1 LLVIQGREMETLRI
15 DPKKIEE
22 LKELVDEDEPGF
34 LIELIEDYMDNSEE
48 NLKAIRYAI
57 QAKDTVTVGRTA
69 HTLKGASSNIGAVN
83 MIELSKQLEHLG
95 TEETLEGAVDLIDR
109 LDVEFV
115 EVKSELEKELC
126 GAGKV

>member
-1 LLVIQGREMETLRI
+1 METLRI

-22 LKELVDEDEPGF
+22 LKELVDEDDPGF

-83 MIELSKQLEHLG
+83 MTELSKQLEHLG

-126 GAGKV
+126 GAGKI

>member
-1 LLVIQGREMETLRI
+1 MQTLRI

-22 LKELVDEDEPGF
+22 LKELVDKDDPDF

-57 QAKDTVTVGRTA
+57 QAKDTVTVVRTA

-83 MIELSKQLEHLG
+83 MTELSKQLEHLG
-95 TEETLEGAVDLIDR
+95 SEETLEGAVELIDR

>member
-1 LLVIQGREMETLRI
+1 METLRI
-15 DPKKIEE
+15 DPQKIEE
-22 LKELVDEDEPGF
+22 LKELVDEDDPGF

-83 MIELSKQLEHLG
+83 MTELSKQLEHLG
-95 TEETLEGAVDLIDR
+95 REETLEGAVDLIDR

>member
-1 LLVIQGREMETLRI
+1 METLRI

-34 LIELIEDYMDNSEE
+34 LIELIKDYMDKSEE

-95 TEETLEGAVDLIDR
+95 TEETLEGAIELIDR
-109 LDVEFV
+109 LDVELV
-115 EVKSELEKELC
+115 EVKSELEKETAR
-126 GAGKV
+126 GR

>member
-1 LLVIQGREMETLRI
+1 METLRI
-15 DPKKIEE
+15 DPQKIEE
-22 LKELVDEDEPGF
+22 LKELVDEDDPGF

-57 QAKDTVTVGRTA
+57 QAKDTVTVVRTA

-83 MIELSKQLEHLG
+83 MTELSKQLEHLG
-95 TEETLEGAVDLIDR
+95 REEILEGALELIDR

>member
-1 LLVIQGREMETLRI
+1 METLRI
-15 DPKKIEE
+15 DPQKIEE
-22 LKELVDEDEPGF
+22 LKELVDEDDPGF

-83 MIELSKQLEHLG
+83 MTELSKQLEHLG

>member
-1 LLVIQGREMETLRI
+1 MLVIQGREMETLRI
-15 DPKKIEE
+15 DPQKIEE
-22 LKELVDEDEPGF
+22 LKELVDEDDPGF

-83 MIELSKQLEHLG
+83 MTELSKQLEHLG